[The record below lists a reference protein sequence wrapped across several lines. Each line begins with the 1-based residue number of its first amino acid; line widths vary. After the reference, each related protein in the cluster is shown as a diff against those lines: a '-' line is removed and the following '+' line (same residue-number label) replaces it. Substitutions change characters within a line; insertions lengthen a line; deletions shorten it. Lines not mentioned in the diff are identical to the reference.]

1 MEKDKAELEEWAIR
15 LHPEDDVAIARQEL
29 RPGLRL
35 RVGEAEIEVRQA
47 VAAGHKLALRRV
59 AQGEAVRR
67 YGQIIGFA
75 KARIEPGDYVHKHN
89 LGMESFEREF
99 KAGEAKEPAPSA
111 APRASP
117 SLHSG
122 QVSSLHSG
130 QVLSAVEE
138 PRSFWG
144 YPRRDGRTGTRN
156 YVAVISTVNCS
167 AHVTREIAH
176 YFTQEKLR
184 AYPNVD
190 GVIALTHG
198 YGCGVDFGSENYV
211 FLQRTLAGMAGHP
224 NVAGSVLVGLGCET
238 NQPADLV
245 RNYGLEER
253 LPLYEQPLVIQE
265 SGGVRK
271 TVERGIEV
279 VERLLERANRC
290 RRELRPVS
298 ELCLAVQCG
307 GSDGWSGVT
316 ANPLVGLAADEVV
329 RQGGMVVLAETPEI
343 YGAEHLLT
351 QRAASP
357 EVAEMLMKQVR
368 WWEEHTQRLGTQLDT
383 NRSPGNEA
391 GGLTTI
397 YEKALGAVA
406 KGGSSPLVG
415 VLEYAER
422 AEGKEPVPSL
432 RSGLKFMNSPGN
444 DWVSVTGQVAAG
456 CNLVVFTTGRG
467 SVFGFKPA
475 PVIKLSTNTG
485 LYERMQEDMDLNAG
499 RLLEGERMEYL
510 AEELFELI
518 LAVASGEQS
527 KSEAQG
533 IGEAEFSPWF
543 LGGVL

>member
-1 MEKDKAELEEWAIR
+1 MDKDMAELEEWAIR
-15 LHPEDDVAIARQEL
+15 LHPEDNVAIAKETL
-29 RPGLRL
+29 APGLRL
-35 RVGEAEIEVRQA
+35 RDGEAQIEVGQA
-47 VAAGHKLALRRV
+47 VPGGHKLALRAM

-75 KARIEPGDYVHKHN
+75 KTRIEPGEHVHTHN

-99 KAGEAKEPAPSA
+99 KIGEAYRPLEPAREA
-111 APRASP
+111 
-117 SLHSG
+117 
-122 QVSSLHSG
+122 
-130 QVLSAVEE
+130 
-138 PRSFWG
+138 RSFWG
-144 YPRRDGRTGTRN
+144 YRRGEGKTGTRN

-176 YFTQEKLR
+176 YFSAEKLA

-190 GVIALTHG
+190 GVIVLTHG
-198 YGCGVDFGSENYV
+198 YGCGVDIGGENYTL
-211 FLQRTLAGMAGHP
+211 LQRTLAGMSRHP

-238 NQPADLV
+238 NQPTDLV
-245 RNYGLEER
+245 RNYRLDEE
-253 LPLYEQPLVIQE
+253 LDVFEQPLVIQE

-271 TVERGIEV
+271 TVQRGIEA
-279 VERLLERANRC
+279 VERLLVRANRC
-290 RRELRPVS
+290 ERELRPAS

-307 GSDGWSGVT
+307 GSDSWSGVT

-329 RQGGMVVLAETPEI
+329 RQGGTVVLAETPEI

-351 QRAASP
+351 QRAASK
-357 EVAEMLMKQVR
+357 EVAEKLLGQVR
-368 WWEEHTQRLGTQLDT
+368 WWEEHTRRLGTGLDT
-383 NRSPGNEA
+383 NRSPGNAA

-406 KGGSSPLVG
+406 KGGSSPLEG

-422 AEGKEPVPSL
+422 VQGKGPVPSL
-432 RSGLKFMNSPGN
+432 RSGQNPSLRSGLWFMNSPGN
-444 DWVSVTGQVAAG
+444 DWISVTGQVAAG

-475 PVIKLSTNTG
+475 PVIKLSTNSQ

-499 RLLEGERMEYL
+499 RLLEGESLQEL
-510 AEELFELI
+510 ASELFELI
-518 LAVASGEQS
+518 LAVASGKQS